1 MPGDVGDGEE
11 DSGARRPPGAGGP
24 PPGAERSAGSPAG
37 AGGGVGG
44 GGGPGERPGDEF
56 ALLRERVAVL
66 EADRDTGASRHRV
79 RAFFAALL
87 IVAGCVL
94 APLAVLASWTSSEV
108 GETDR
113 YVATVAP
120 LASDPDV
127 QDAVADRVTDAVMSH
142 LDLNALLSGVAP
154 DQRPA
159 LEKALGKL
167 GDALQNAVR
176 GFVHDKARAVAGS
189 DAFARLWTQAN
200 QRAHSAVDKALTGSG
215 GGAVQLTDD
224 TVTLDLG
231 PVVDQVKQ
239 RLVADG
245 LTVAGRIPEVHTE
258 LTIARSED
266 IGKIR
271 PAFRVLQVLGNW
283 LPVVAVLFLV
293 VGVLLAR
300 GRRRAT
306 VAAALGAAF
315 ATLLLGAGLVVF
327 RALYLDALPPGVS
340 QGAAGSV
347 YDALTRFL
355 RVAVRTVVAVGVV
368 VALAAWV
375 TGGGRWA
382 RRARGV
388 WGDGIGAVRGAA
400 DRFGFRTGPVGPWLG
415 RYGAWVGWA
424 LVAAAVLTLVL
435 WSYPTGWVVFGL
447 ALALLFALAVVT
459 FLAGA

>member
-1 MPGDVGDGEE
+1 M
-11 DSGARRPPGAGGP
+11 
-24 PPGAERSAGSPAG
+24 
-37 AGGGVGG
+37 
-44 GGGPGERPGDEF
+44 
-56 ALLRERVAVL
+56 LRERVAVL
-66 EADRDTGASRHRV
+66 EADRGAGASRHRV

-87 IVAGCVL
+87 IVVGCVL

-108 GETDR
+108 GDTDR

-120 LASDPDV
+120 LASDADV
-127 QDAVADRVTDAVMSH
+127 QDAVADRVTDAVMSR

-189 DAFARLWTQAN
+189 DAFATVWTRAN
-200 QRAHSAVDKALTGSG
+200 RRAHSAVDKALTGSG

-224 TVTLDLG
+224 AVTIDLG

-258 LTIARSED
+258 LVVARSED

-283 LPVVAVLFLV
+283 LPVVAVLFLA

-340 QGAAGSV
+340 RGAAGSV

-382 RRARGV
+382 RRVRGA

-415 RYGAWVGWA
+415 RYGVRVGWA

-447 ALALLFALAVVT
+447 ALALVFALALVT
-459 FLAGA
+459 FLAGG